1 MSTSNP
7 TQWINHECPHC
18 YTSVKLNWEYP
29 EQAPEN
35 IFCPNCG
42 VKEELD
48 PLDFDNV
55 DFEEDDDIWDE

>member
-1 MSTSNP
+1 M
-7 TQWINHECPHC
+7 NHECPHC

-55 DFEEDDDIWDE
+55 DFEEDDDVWDE